1 MRTRRL
7 APTQSRS
14 VKTKKPRLSAGP
26 VFIALQSLAVLL
38 AALSALAALALTVL
52 LATLLLLAG
61 LLLPATLLLTTLL
74 LTTLLLT
81 TLLAALL
88 LLTRLLVRTL
98 ILVLV
103 FVLRHFSTSF
113 QRSLAWRLE
122 DPLRDLP
129 AYKNNAF

>member
-1 MRTRRL
+1 MRARRL

-38 AALSALAALALTVL
+38 AALSALALTVL

-74 LTTLLLT
+74 
-81 TLLAALL
+81 AALL
-88 LLTRLLVRTL
+88 LLTRLLVGAL
-98 ILVLV
+98 ILV
-103 FVLRHFSTSF
+103 FILRHF
-113 QRSLAWRLE
+113 RLPSNVGWLGVSKIFFGTCRPTKTTPSE
-122 DPLRDLP
+122 
-129 AYKNNAF
+129 

>member
-74 LTTLLLT
+74 
-81 TLLAALL
+81 AALL